1 MDKAKALLLIAD
13 GLGDRP
19 IKELGD
25 KTPLEVAE
33 KPNLDKL
40 ATEGEC
46 GIMDPIAPG
55 VRAGS
60 DTSHLAILGY
70 DPFKYYTGRGP
81 FEAAGIGMDVR
92 KGDIAFRCNFSTVDD
107 NMVVTDRR
115 AGRITSGTDQL
126 AAAVNG
132 LDLDGVEVIFKESVA
147 HRGALIL
154 RAPGLGAEI
163 TDTDPHHEGAKVLTS
178 QAIDP
183 NDAAS
188 AKTAKAVND
197 FVAKSYELLK
207 DHPVNKERIAQ
218 GLNPANIILPA
229 GRRHRPE
236 HRELRGRAWPQGRVR
251 GRDRPDQRRRPL
263 RRHGHHRGPR
273 RDRRPGLRSYEHGQE
288 PSSSSSRHTISCCAT
303 SRAPTWAGTTT
314 TPRRRSTSIAK
325 LDEMV
330 GYLMANVPA
339 HTYIVLTADHSTPC
353 AVMDHSGDPV
363 PIAFWGE
370 GVRTDAVKHFRRAFG
385 DRRRHPQDSRHRR
398 LQDHHAAY
406 ERAGEVRRVAFAPVI
421 PANAGIHLD
430 SAPAGMT

>member
-1 MDKAKALLLIAD
+1 MDKVKALLLIAD

-19 IKELGD
+19 IKELSD
-25 KTPLEVAE
+25 KTPLEVAD

-40 ATEGEC
+40 ATESEC
-46 GIMDPIAPG
+46 GIMDPIGPG
-55 VRAGS
+55 IRAGS

-81 FEAAGIGMDVR
+81 FEAAGIGMDVK

-115 AGRITSGTDQL
+115 AGRITSGTHQL

-132 LDLDGVEVIFKESVA
+132 LNLDGVEVIFKESVA

-163 TDTDPHHEGAKVLTS
+163 TDTDPHHEGEKALIS
-178 QAIDP
+178 RAIDP

-197 FVAKSYELLK
+197 FVRQSHELLK
-207 DHPVNKERIAQ
+207 DHPVNKERIAR
-218 GLNPANIILPA
+218 GLNPANIILP
-229 GRRHRPE
+229 
-236 HRELRGRAWPQGRVR
+236 RGGGIGPNIESFESEYGLKAACVAETGLINGVARYVGMDITEVPGATGGPDSDLMAMARAIIEQLKTHDFVLCNVKGADLGGHDNNPQAKI
-251 GRDRPDQRRRPL
+251 D
-263 RRHGHHRGPR
+263 
-273 RDRRPGLRSYEHGQE
+273 
-288 PSSSSSRHTISCCAT
+288 TIK
-303 SRAPTWAGTTT
+303 
-314 TPRRRSTSIAK
+314 K

-330 GYLMANVPA
+330 GYLMANVPP

-353 AVMDHSGDPV
+353 ALMDHSGDPV

-370 GVRTDAVKHFRRAFG
+370 GVRTDAVKHF
-385 DRRRHPQDSRHRR
+385 D
-398 LQDHHAAY
+398 
-406 ERAGEVRRVAFAPVI
+406 ERSVTAG
-421 PANAGIHLD
+421 GIHRIRGIDVCKIITQLMNVQEKFG
-430 SAPAGMT
+430 A